1 MHIVLIDDDSTSI
14 FLMRLLLQREEFAD
28 TITAFQSPEEA
39 LSFLQ
44 NVEAEKIPQVI
55 LLDLNMP
62 VMSGWDLLDALT
74 LKGNTQLNHCRI
86 YILTSSLAQADRI
99 RAEENPLV
107 TRLIHK
113 PLDKLELAVIKAE
126 TKGDFESY
134 N

>member
-14 FLMRLLLQREEFAD
+14 FLMRLLLQREAFAD
-28 TITAFQSPEEA
+28 TITTFQSPEEA
-39 LSFLQ
+39 LGFLQ
-44 NVEAEKIPQVI
+44 TANSGEIPQVI

-74 LKGNTQLNHCRI
+74 LKGNAQLNQCRI

-113 PLDKLELAVIKAE
+113 PLDKSELAVIKAE
-126 TKGDFESY
+126 AQGNLDSY